1 MNTHADLSA
10 LILRLEAERTQ
21 ALVRKDM
28 ATAERLHA
36 PDYQLITP
44 GGRCMDK
51 AGYLR
56 AVAEGRLNYRAWQ
69 IEAPQLQLSD
79 TLVLLRYEA
88 LLSFP
93 ERQLRCWHSDLY
105 ALHQGQWLALRS
117 QATAFPPEAAAAT
130 PLTAG

>member
-1 MNTHADLSA
+1 MNPTELST

-28 ATAERLHA
+28 AAAERLHA

-51 AGYLR
+51 AGYLQ
-56 AVAEGRLNYRAWQ
+56 AVAEGRLNYQGWQ
-69 IEAPQLQLSD
+69 IEAPQLHLAD
-79 TLVLLRYEA
+79 RLVLLRYQA

-105 ALHQGQWLALRS
+105 TLHEGQWLALRS
-117 QATAFPPEAAAAT
+117 QATACPSE
-130 PLTAG
+130 